1 MKLRTFLKPFS
12 FLPAILLMY
21 LIYSFSAQE
30 GDVSTQTSYKVSRTV
45 VSTANE
51 LFDANL
57 EPWQIDDY
65 AVRFNGVIRKLAHM
79 TEYFLLAIAVSFPLY
94 VYGLHG
100 ILLMLVAGVICV
112 AFAAGDEYHQMFVAG
127 RASSTKD
134 VLIDSGGVFLGI
146 LVTRFIGWTGRMT
159 LLEADSKKQYS
170 NGYDD
175 GYQRGIEEARRQEEA
190 RERKQEDKR
199 RREEAREKAA
209 RKAEEKAARK
219 AEEKAARKAE
229 ENMTYAQRAARMVE
243 EEDER
248 YPADTYWRGAS
259 DDPGYDDPAGDSDD
273 LSDDMPFSRFLKRR
287 R

>member
-1 MKLRTFLKPFS
+1 MKIRTFLKPLS

-21 LIYSFSAQE
+21 VIYSFSAQE
-30 GDVSTQTSYKVSRTV
+30 GEVSSQTSYKVSYTV
-45 VSTANE
+45 VNTANNI
-51 LFDANL
+51 LDANL
-57 EPWQIDDY
+57 EPWQIEEY
-65 AVRFNGVIRKLAHM
+65 AVRFNGAIRKLAHM

-94 VYGLHG
+94 VYGMHG
-100 ILLMLVAGVICV
+100 ILLMLVAGIFCV
-112 AFAAGDEYHQMFVAG
+112 GFAAADEYHQMYVAG
-127 RASSTKD
+127 RAASVKD
-134 VLIDSGGVFLGI
+134 ILIDSGGVFFGI

-170 NGYDD
+170 YGYDD

-199 RREEAREKAA
+199 RRAEAQEKAA

-229 ENMTYAQRAARMVE
+229 ENLTYAQRAARMVE
-243 EEDER
+243 EEDREFS
-248 YPADTYWRGAS
+248 S
-259 DDPGYDDPAGDSDD
+259 DMSYRDYSEPYYEDPAGDSDD

>member
-1 MKLRTFLKPFS
+1 MKIRTLLKPLS

-21 LIYSFSAQE
+21 VIYSFSAQE
-30 GDVSTQTSYKVSRTV
+30 GDVSSQTSYKVSVAV
-45 VSTANE
+45 VNTANE
-51 LFDANL
+51 VFDANL
-57 EPWQIDDY
+57 EYWQVEDY
-65 AVRFNGVIRKLAHM
+65 AYRFNGAIRKLAHM

-100 ILLMLVAGVICV
+100 ILLMLVAGIICV
-112 AFAAGDEYHQMFVAG
+112 AFAAADEYHQMFVAG
-127 RASSTKD
+127 RASSAKD
-134 VLIDSGGVFLGI
+134 VLIDSAGVFLGI

-159 LLEADSKKQYS
+159 LLQADSKKQYS
-170 NGYDD
+170 NGFDD
-175 GYQRGIEEARRQEEA
+175 GYQRGIEEARREEEA
-190 RERKQEDKR
+190 RERKRQETQRK
-199 RREEAREKAA
+199 EKAQEKAA

-259 DDPGYDDPAGDSDD
+259 DDTGYEDPAGDSDD
-273 LSDDMPFSRFLKRR
+273 LADDMPFSRFLKRR
-287 R
+287 K